1 VQDDVTLGQT
11 FQLTRQDPDYYPLE
25 LAMNVLSGAFYST
38 RLYRDLRENTGL
50 VYSVGAA
57 LQSSKTRSVFY
68 ISYACDPPNVYKAR
82 TLVERNLRDMQAKG
96 ITSEEL
102 LQAKTLLVRGIPLS
116 ESSINGIAGG
126 LLDRSL
132 KDLPLD
138 EPIRAAKRYKDLT
151 ATEVQAAFSKWI
163 KVDDLVQIVLGPE
176 PK

>member
-1 VQDDVTLGQT
+1 
-11 FQLTRQDPDYYPLE
+11 
-25 LAMNVLSGAFYST
+25 M
-38 RLYRDLRENTGL
+38 
-50 VYSVGAA
+50 YSVGAA

-68 ISYACDPPNVYKAR
+68 ISYACDPRNVSKAR
-82 TLVERNLRDMQAKG
+82 ALVERNLREMQIKP

-116 ESSINGIAGG
+116 ESSTGGIAGG

-138 EPIRAAKRYKDLT
+138 EPIRAAKRYKEIT
-151 ATEVQAAFSKWI
+151 AAEVQAAFSKWI
-163 KVDDLVQIVLGPE
+163 RVDDLAQIVLGPE